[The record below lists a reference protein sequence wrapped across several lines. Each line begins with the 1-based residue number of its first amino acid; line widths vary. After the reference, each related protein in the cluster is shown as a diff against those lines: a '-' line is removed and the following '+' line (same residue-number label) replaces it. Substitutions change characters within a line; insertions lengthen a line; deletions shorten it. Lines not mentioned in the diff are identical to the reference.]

1 MVFNATFNN
10 ISVISWQSVLL
21 VGKPGYP
28 EKYHRQTL
36 SHNVVLSTPRLYYY
50 WVHDKITSTIIWPP
64 LFVLKITQLHDKQDV
79 ARYVVL
85 RIHPTRS
92 FVSNLY
98 ISQHSLPENG
108 SQTNLKHRALHKS
121 LWISTNHY
129 KLAEKYT
136 TGICVT
142 TS

>member
-1 MVFNATFNN
+1 
-10 ISVISWQSVLL
+10 
-21 VGKPGYP
+21 
-28 EKYHRQTL
+28 
-36 SHNVVLSTPRLYYY
+36 
-50 WVHDKITSTIIWPP
+50 
-64 LFVLKITQLHDKQDV
+64 
-79 ARYVVL
+79 
-85 RIHPTRS
+85 
-92 FVSNLY
+92 VSNLY

>member
-1 MVFNATFNN
+1 
-10 ISVISWQSVLL
+10 
-21 VGKPGYP
+21 
-28 EKYHRQTL
+28 
-36 SHNVVLSTPRLYYY
+36 
-50 WVHDKITSTIIWPP
+50 
-64 LFVLKITQLHDKQDV
+64 LHDKQDV

-108 SQTNLKHRALHKS
+108 SQTNMKHRALHKS